1 LITHFVIQAF
11 EPAKH
16 LLQRVARR
24 VMPAKQSTRH
34 GIFIPL
40 LNIPLLNIPLLN
52 IPLPK
57 MSVGFS
63 ILPSSNK
70 RLWPPSLTAPH
81 KTFQAGIMWMTNVP
95 IATFAASSRP
105 ITSAAT
111 MKAAMPMS
119 IDSQQLLRKRL
130 LVKWGC
136 GDVILKQLAT
146 MGINEHH

>member
-1 LITHFVIQAF
+1 MITHFVIQAF

-34 GIFIPL
+34 GIF
-40 LNIPLLNIPLLN
+40 IPLLN

-136 GDVILKQLAT
+136 GDVLLKQLAT